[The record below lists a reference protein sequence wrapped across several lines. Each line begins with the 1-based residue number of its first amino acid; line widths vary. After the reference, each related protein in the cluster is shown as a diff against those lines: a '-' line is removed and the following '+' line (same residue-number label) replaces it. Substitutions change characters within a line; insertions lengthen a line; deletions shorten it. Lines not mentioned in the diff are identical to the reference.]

1 MPPNPLS
8 ALQICLHGAAA
19 DGTTHD
25 ALFDLVIRDSYR
37 PAEHPI
43 RQAPYAAS
51 DPGKHACME
60 IVRAT

>member
-1 MPPNPLS
+1 MPPNPFS

-19 DGTTHD
+19 AGTTHD

-43 RQAPYAAS
+43 RRASYAAS